1 MKSVKDQVWGQ
12 VQIIVRGQVCR
23 LWNQVEDQV
32 WRQVG
37 RKVLHE
43 VRYKP

>member
-1 MKSVKDQVWGQ
+1 MKSVKKQVWGQ
-12 VQIIVRGQVCR
+12 VHR

-37 RKVLHE
+37 RKVLNKARTH
-43 VRYKP
+43 P

>member
-1 MKSVKDQVWGQ
+1 MKSVKKQVWGQ
-12 VQIIVRGQVCR
+12 VQIIVRGQVHR

-37 RKVLHE
+37 RKVLNKARTH
-43 VRYKP
+43 P